1 MRTTVPAV
9 DNARLLSALPAA
21 CMLSHPLVAS
31 DALGGCALQDL
42 KILPRSSAFAVRWPR
57 SRVARG
63 ALWSAHSTGSCYG
76 ICGVLAFP
84 SVRDPS
90 LLCFC
95 MCGLPKVLTHAVYTC
110 ERHVGPKLLV
120 HEVHVGI
127 PEKGFQ
133 DRHGPCAAP
142 LCRIPNPAVPMRCD
156 GPMRW
161 VHGSPPATSRLS
173 VVVDLDV

>member
-133 DRHGPCAAP
+133 DRHGPW
-142 LCRIPNPAVPMRCD
+142 MRRAIVSH
-156 GPMRW
+156 PKSRRSHAMRW
-161 VHGSPPATSRLS
+161 ADAMGPWVPSG
-173 VVVDLDV
+173 DVSFECGR